1 MSKKKETQTK
11 NLSRKRVNLLNKERL
26 RNEKIYR
33 KEKEKISNINAEI
46 KNNQFKL

>member
-1 MSKKKETQTK
+1 MSKKKEVQTK

-33 KEKEKISNINAEI
+33 KEKKH
-46 KNNQFKL
+46 